1 MDKPK
6 LTKEQLKELRSK
18 NLNRKGRPK
27 GAKNKVT
34 ESKLVNMIET
44 FMRDRNQE
52 KINIKEKA
60 KEVVTP
66 VDEIQLQEVITE
78 VKEQKPQDPK
88 PNPTEQMDLPL
99 KTVKQIKLEKKQ
111 EKFTPEIEKDWIDDL
126 FD

>member
-1 MDKPK
+1 MEKQK
-6 LTKEQLKELRSK
+6 LTKEELKELRSK

-60 KEVVTP
+60 KEIVTP
-66 VDEIQLQEVITE
+66 VEEIQLQEVITE
-78 VKEQKPQDPK
+78 VKQQKPPDPK
-88 PNPTEQMDLPL
+88 PVEKP
-99 KTVKQIKLEKKQ
+99 VKQIKLENKP
-111 EKFTPEIEKDWIDDL
+111 EKAEKDWIDDL

>member
-1 MDKPK
+1 MPLPVLRKFSLI
-6 LTKEQLKELRSK
+6 LTK

-60 KEVVTP
+60 KK
-66 VDEIQLQEVITE
+66 
-78 VKEQKPQDPK
+78 VKTKNK
-88 PNPTEQMDLPL
+88 SAR
-99 KTVKQIKLEKKQ
+99 KIAV
-111 EKFTPEIEKDWIDDL
+111 
-126 FD
+126 

>member
-1 MDKPK
+1 MEKQK
-6 LTKEQLKELRSK
+6 LTKEELKELRSK

-60 KEVVTP
+60 KEIVTP
-66 VDEIQLQEVITE
+66 VEEIQLQEVIRE
-78 VKEQKPQDPK
+78 VKEEPPK
-88 PNPTEQMDLPL
+88 ANPVEWGAP
-99 KTVKQIKLEKKQ
+99 IY
-111 EKFTPEIEKDWIDDL
+111 FAAIH
-126 FD
+126 

>member
-1 MDKPK
+1 MEKQK
-6 LTKEQLKELRSK
+6 LTKEELKELRSK

-66 VDEIQLQEVITE
+66 VEEIQLQEVITE
-78 VKEQKPQDPK
+78 VKEK
-88 PNPTEQMDLPL
+88 PL
-99 KTVKQIKLEKKQ
+99 KPDPVEKPVKQIKLENKT
-111 EKFTPEIEKDWIDDL
+111 EKPQKDWIDDL